1 MQHKIVFIAQIVSS
15 LFLIVLVMLQQ
26 KGGGLSGFLGGSSVN
41 YMKKRGIEKYLY
53 IFTIILMAIF
63 ILSSILMFV
72 VK

>member
-1 MQHKIVFIAQIVSS
+1 
-15 LFLIVLVMLQQ
+15 MLQQ